1 MRHLRAVSLQ
11 GSLAA
16 LIVLGSPQQSA
27 HAGRKPARP
36 AASSP
41 AKSPRAPAVSSAPAE
56 VAPGPAASAAS
67 AGPARSAAAAPVA
80 APEGAPAAGPAIA
93 AREAYNAGNYVEA
106 AKGFLA
112 AVQASPREAELYR
125 ALARARVWNKDHAGA
140 VIAYRF
146 YLQLASETPATERAK
161 IEAELDNALK
171 QLATPPPEGP
181 PAAGARVMAEARKR
195 AGAGDVAG
203 GLEKAAEALAKG
215 YFAPDLS
222 ETQAELV
229 APLSALWAA
238 QLAAFAAVEQR
249 LDAPAVE
256 RVRQGFSG
264 LARLRPLNPAEAAA
278 AGGAAGLLALQA
290 GRDAE
295 AVDSLVP
302 HAASD
307 ARLRVALAV
316 ALLRLGRADE
326 AASGLASLNSDDR
339 QVLFLLGLCRAAAGQ
354 DPTAALRR
362 ALDL

>member
-56 VAPGPAASAAS
+56 VAPGPVPVPAAAAT
-67 AGPARSAAAAPVA
+67 PVAAPVA